1 MPTGPNAPLDPDS
14 TVTRS
19 SAPASPGA
27 IVVLNRD
34 LFFGV
39 RIANALRA
47 RGYRVEIAPT
57 PERFAALLGEMDPAP
72 ALGIIDMT
80 AVSDWSPLREIAS
93 DPNGSTPTLAFGPHK
108 DVAAFRAA
116 KDAGVSRVVSNGD
129 FHRDL
134 LGLVERYARPPGQ

>member
-1 MPTGPNAPLDPDS
+1 MPTGSNAPLDPAS
-14 TVTRS
+14 TATRS
-19 SAPASPGA
+19 TAPASLGA
-27 IVVLNRD
+27 VVVLNRD

-57 PERFAALLGEMDPAP
+57 SERFAALLREMDPAP
-72 ALGIIDMT
+72 ALAIIDMT
-80 AVSDWSPLREIAS
+80 AVSDWSLLQEIAS
-93 DPNGSTPTLAFGPHK
+93 DPNTSTPILAFGPHK
-108 DVAAFRAA
+108 DVSAFRAA

-129 FHRDL
+129 FHRDM